1 MWLKRELGNWKVKL
15 KKLTKMHATETK
27 RWKAPKKELK
37 KNEDKIIGNPAW

>member
-27 RWKAPKKELK
+27 RLKALKKELK
-37 KNEDKIIGNPAW
+37 KK